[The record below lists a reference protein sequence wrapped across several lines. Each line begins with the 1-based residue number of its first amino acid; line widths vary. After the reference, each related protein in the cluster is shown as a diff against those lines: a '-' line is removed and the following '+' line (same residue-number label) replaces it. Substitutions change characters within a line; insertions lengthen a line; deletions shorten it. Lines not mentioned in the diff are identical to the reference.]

1 MAGGPVRVNAPP
13 AAALLVTG
21 MSLTGVINSAVSARA
36 ARR

>member
-1 MAGGPVRVNAPP
+1 MAGGPVRMNALS
-13 AAALLVTG
+13 AAALLATG